1 MEEKRFMVKNSWL
14 LHENH
19 NNKVD
24 EKCDGSGKG
33 TKKAGSKLPWNLPR
47 SFMGDDYLT
56 SIFLVALV
64 SSLGVSFGI

>member
-1 MEEKRFMVKNSWL
+1 M
-14 LHENH
+14 
-19 NNKVD
+19 
-24 EKCDGSGKG
+24 KG
-33 TKKAGSKLPWNLPR
+33 ARIRKEIMGYRHKKKADSKLPWNLPR